1 MKSFTSRLPA
11 LIATGFLVAA
21 ITPSVTSATPLDDLR
36 NLWKEWS
43 KVKGTISEEK
53 NNWAREQQSIADA
66 IAVSRQEV
74 ELLTSRLKELNSG
87 TTGTEKQRSELLD
100 KIAASKT
107 SIAVFAEAID
117 KYEAKMR
124 ELVPVIPPQLRT
136 ELSALLQRLPAE
148 GKPTTLPVSQRIQTV
163 IAFLAQLDKF
173 NSGPTLLSEIKEV
186 EPGKSLE
193 VKTLYFGL
201 GAAYFTD
208 AGATYA
214 GHGYPTL
221 EGWKWTSVD
230 APTAKRIA
238 EAISIYQNEK
248 QPAFVS
254 LPAQIH

>member
-1 MKSFTSRLPA
+1 MKSFTQLRPA
-11 LIATGFLVAA
+11 VIATGILVAA
-21 ITPSVTSATPLDDLR
+21 ITPCLTQATPLEDLR

-53 NNWAREQQSIADA
+53 NLWAREQQSIADA

-74 ELLTSRLKELNSG
+74 ELLTSRLTELNSG

-107 SIAVFAEAID
+107 SLAVFAAAIE
-117 KYEAKMR
+117 KYESKMR

-136 ELSALLQRLPAE
+136 ELSSLLQRMPTE
-148 GKPTTLPVSQRIQTV
+148 GKPTAMPVSQRMQTV

-173 NSGPTLLSEIKEV
+173 NAGPTLISEIKEV

-201 GAAYFTD
+201 GAAYYTD

-238 EAISIYQNEK
+238 EAVSIYQNEK